1 MKELFTMKFDTKII
15 CDICKKEIEL
25 TDKTLRTEHVTLTKD
40 TVAANVE
47 VTLLQCPSCGKV
59 YPVIVDTAESAELL
73 TKTRSAYFKRA
84 KYLRANKKVPQRL
97 EERYQSLNRKL
108 DFKRQQ
114 IAEKFNGAIYQLDGD
129 TIQLDYRYHAR

>member
-1 MKELFTMKFDTKII
+1 MNFDTKTI
-15 CDICKKEIEL
+15 CDICKREIEL
-25 TDKTLRTEHVTLTKD
+25 TEKTLRTEHVTLTKGSR
-40 TVAANVE
+40 AADVE
-47 VTLLQCPSCGKV
+47 LTILQCPSCGKI

-114 IAEKFNGAIYQLDGD
+114 IAEKFDGAIYQFDGD

>member
-40 TVAANVE
+40 TGAANVE

-59 YPVIVDTAESAELL
+59 YPVIVDTAESIELL